1 LAEQVFISY
10 SHNDAD
16 RPIARFLAAGLREA
30 GYTVWQDESSQ
41 TAGVDLEANIE
52 QAILDSQHAIFIVS
66 KLWLASKWGRF
77 ELDRFSRRDPVKVRR
92 VPVFRLPYDQLRLPV
107 GLIDLKGV
115 VWLED
120 DPHHDAK
127 FWEIYCAI
135 AGKDPGAVETWA
147 ARGEEIQHGK
157 VEPPAPA
164 PPRLSLQS
172 LRCNRG
178 AQWGRILEV
187 SPENSHDLLIVPGCA
202 GQAHEHFSQRIR
214 EMLTLTP
221 PRNIISVNWTERPVS
236 RDEYLSCLA
245 DDLEVSADGLEREM
259 AERMS
264 DSNLVLIHRC
274 LRTHYLDPAFVS
286 YYTEWLPQ
294 LIAAVKPHARLKCVQ
309 PIEWPEDAG
318 VLGTFLSLMRLK
330 PATPEGHREAEQ
342 LIARVRA
349 GAAATFRAIR
359 LQDLSNI
366 TDADLDEFCQVQN
379 LTTPQKAWFL
389 ERIRSRNPKTSEEIL
404 QRIDEYLPD
413 ARSVR

>member
-1 LAEQVFISY
+1 
-10 SHNDAD
+10 
-16 RPIARFLAAGLREA
+16 
-30 GYTVWQDESSQ
+30 
-41 TAGVDLEANIE
+41 
-52 QAILDSQHAIFIVS
+52 
-66 KLWLASKWGRF
+66 
-77 ELDRFSRRDPVKVRR
+77 
-92 VPVFRLPYDQLRLPV
+92 
-107 GLIDLKGV
+107 
-115 VWLED
+115 
-120 DPHHDAK
+120 
-127 FWEIYCAI
+127 
-135 AGKDPGAVETWA
+135 
-147 ARGEEIQHGK
+147 
-157 VEPPAPA
+157 
-164 PPRLSLQS
+164 
-172 LRCNRG
+172 
-178 AQWGRILEV
+178 
-187 SPENSHDLLIVPGCA
+187 
-202 GQAHEHFSQRIR
+202 
-214 EMLTLTP
+214 
-221 PRNIISVNWTERPVS
+221 
-236 RDEYLSCLA
+236 
-245 DDLEVSADGLEREM
+245 
-259 AERMS
+259 
-264 DSNLVLIHRC
+264 VLIHRC